1 MADKLPS
8 GPKVSGM
15 DIVDAFLSKM
25 KTETKQDGGTIEY
38 NIKVEGTNELQKA
51 NELIEK
57 FHKLNKQ
64 SKGNYFTS
72 EAKGLENVTNAF
84 EKYTKAQS
92 EYDKKIARG
101 DLVRWTNAYKARDDF
116 DQSKISQQVLD
127 TASEAEKVLN
137 GSSGRGYI
145 HYSVD
150 SFRELFSVMKEMQ
163 DTGYYDMGQFSK
175 NFNAIPK
182 AAKDAASQAR
192 KQMEQTPII
201 TEDMIINSDQVKA
214 RISELETSISGFYNR
229 YQKEAELIKK
239 GEARQYIKNLQ
250 ELEDLYSLTNS
261 DKYID
266 DKFFDLRDDQLL
278 ADYPGINMERIKK
291 EVNTSINQFK
301 KSIKNSLSDEMH
313 DPSAQV
319 ADGITQTGEA
329 ASTAT
334 TQVNEFNEAV
344 NRGNE
349 SPKQSGVAESFTEA
363 GQAAEEATEKIEK
376 FDQTARGKQNKTFM
390 TEQEQARISEEYKAS
405 DGRIGTKAGDI
416 DQLREQYKYLT
427 LINESIKNW
436 NEKKTGI
443 YGPMKD
449 SLENLEKY
457 KAEILENNPQLQS
470 VSDHIKG
477 NRLLGGDFKR
487 EFATF
492 FPSFDALEE
501 TYDHIFA
508 LQSRMKDANESA
520 KPTYIKKLNE
530 QRKAFIDMYEAYNEM
545 TNGKMDVDVPGKKNI
560 TDMRNMYIAL
570 KDGLKAAQETVH
582 DSGAVA
588 GTPQFVETADA
599 VGQAAEFA
607 TEKVRELNSEMQN
620 TSSSTT
626 SGGVAGVSKEFEELE
641 MAINNTQNKYAQAIF
656 NKSFTT
662 KNKTAAQAQL
672 KENYLAMQD
681 ILEADDWDNLSQKGE
696 VAAYN
701 YLKSFQEAV
710 QKGVRPQM
718 LEKYTIDAFKN
729 SAGESYLYDKYAKNT
744 SEEFDS
750 QLEDR
755 IAKLKAFTSIM
766 DEMKTKYPDVD
777 LSKRDNVSG
786 KNMLNE
792 MLEYA
797 NIFNRIRNNK
807 TDDTGLFDFEYFEDK
822 LKSKKEYID
831 SMLKTG
837 QNFRERDKFSK
848 YMPKGEDFNDP
859 QVYTQ
864 ISEKYDSLAT
874 EISNGSKTAEQ
885 AVAELN
891 AEIEKLN
898 GTTSQAE
905 TGQSRADALNAE
917 AEAARNDADAQREL
931 ATTKKEADSQVS
943 SRQPTAMSDA
953 TKELRKVW
961 YHGTNETFDE
971 FDVSKNEQATYGAG
985 GYLTDDKKMAQ
996 TYGKNVMEFFADI
1009 SNAYVEGTELSKE
1022 QIQKVWDEY
1031 GQYLGELQN
1040 NNKFKNLSQI
1050 SKFDVSTIEGFGN
1063 FLNNPKTST
1072 QFILNSLAKAKDK
1085 SLTSTDIFKSL
1096 GYDSYYYPKNDIL
1109 NIFDSKNIIKATDEV
1124 KNSLQ
1129 QYGEVRREVA
1139 QASASAPGGSEQA
1152 EQFTQEANAAEQAT
1166 DAERELADARKQTAS
1181 QTANQTPV
1189 SQGATSAEAQAQ
1201 ANRDEAASAREA
1213 ATAEQ
1218 ERAAAAQQAND
1229 VAGQSTS
1236 SDTSA
1241 ESAEASAQSHERA
1254 AAAAQEHAEAAR
1266 QANEVEGQKPSQ
1278 ADTSNSE
1285 AQTQANEQEARSA
1298 QQAAEAEKE
1307 RANAAQ
1313 QANQTAGQA
1322 PATATSSENI
1332 GAEAGA
1338 MESLQ
1343 TAVTGVTEAVN
1354 AKTEAF
1360 SAEQSA
1366 VSSAVQAEIA
1376 SLESLKQA
1384 LSDIKQSVSDMGEAF
1399 NSIGK
1404 DNPFTSMFDN
1414 INKNAEALKNFAD
1427 ILNSTKKQ
1435 QEEATK
1441 AAEASKDRIV
1451 NEKAVNPDAWKE
1463 YIKNNKTLVDE
1474 LGGIVDVREQTRV
1487 AEKSGE
1493 EYISYL
1499 LKGKTGSAIIGKNGR
1514 LLNKNILQSDDFS
1527 QNQQNVKD
1535 QYKDVIQSMKDYGK
1549 AVEELNQLRIDAI
1562 QDKPVD
1568 GDQITAAL
1576 DRANEAAQ
1584 RCIESLKTLDSLNKS
1599 GEISKRQYDEANRI
1613 ASETQKKIN
1622 DSNTKVKTASNN
1634 QEYQD
1639 QINIIQ
1645 KAIEAR
1651 NKYNKMLTNETKG
1664 YTTPTDQRDAII
1676 SNLEATADAYKNA
1689 IERLKELQEEEKITA
1704 EQFNTADQMFGQGTK
1719 ASQGAL
1725 DKAYQ
1730 DKIEKQ
1736 VEKIQRYQTAANKA
1750 EATQNKFNVG
1760 DATAKQVQNAVDR
1773 MNELKTAAEE
1783 AMSVLEQM
1791 NKTEGSSKFI
1801 PDDTLNKYKQIM
1813 EQVKQMNGLF
1823 TTGDGTNAEFATI
1836 ERGYQTLMRYA
1847 DQYTR
1852 ILEKQRNGDALSF
1865 NDLQFLT
1872 KYGSF
1877 YQDAANNVG
1886 LFEDAQNKAADSM
1899 KKFQETMNNSDTAA
1913 FNETLQKMGQTLAE
1927 LGKGTWNKLGQEAL
1941 EKLNTQYE
1949 NLVKSTIDYKN
1960 SSKDV
1965 QAQMRSDV
1973 QSVVGSM
1980 GQFIDYKD
1988 QGYYTT
1994 AKEKSV
2000 AALDA
2005 KMAQWQF
2012 NNSAATGAVQQ
2023 IDKLRASLEGISPG
2037 RLEEVNAE
2045 FEKIKASAASAGT
2058 LGKSFGDSLKKS
2070 FMGLGRYLATYT
2082 SFYRVIGTIK
2092 SAVSMVRELDSALME
2107 VRKVAAKPLS
2117 DLKEWQKGTFAQ
2129 ADEVGTTGKQLQQST
2144 AAWLRLG
2151 KSFDESQE
2159 AAKASSWLLNVS
2171 EFKSIDDATTAL
2183 VSMKQAYSD
2192 LSFEDIIDKLNNV
2205 GDHFSSATDQLA
2217 SGLQNAGAVLK
2228 TQGNDID
2235 KSLALL
2241 TAGKSLPDSMETY
2254 FKYIFNCVECLKTY
2268 STIVKKLH
2276 YQSLIIYVYYG

>member
-1 MADKLPS
+1 MGEQIADGAKKANTALTELFQKFTIGNIKSLNIGELLGYGDVKDTDIYKDLQP
-8 GPKVSGM
+8 VY
-15 DIVDAFLSKM
+15 DIVRKITRGD
-25 KTETKQDGGTIEY
+25 I
-38 NIKVEGTNELQKA
+38 
-51 NELIEK
+51 
-57 FHKLNKQ
+57 
-64 SKGNYFTS
+64 SKGDNKITISTS
-72 EAKGLENVTNAF
+72 NIDGE
-84 EKYTKAQS
+84 
-92 EYDKKIARG
+92 
-101 DLVRWTNAYKARDDF
+101 
-116 DQSKISQQVLD
+116 
-127 TASEAEKVLN
+127 
-137 GSSGRGYI
+137 
-145 HYSVD
+145 
-150 SFRELFSVMKEMQ
+150 
-163 DTGYYDMGQFSK
+163 
-175 NFNAIPK
+175 
-182 AAKDAASQAR
+182 
-192 KQMEQTPII
+192 PI
-201 TEDMIINSDQVKA
+201 T
-214 RISELETSISGFYNR
+214 
-229 YQKEAELIKK
+229 
-239 GEARQYIKNLQ
+239 
-250 ELEDLYSLTNS
+250 
-261 DKYID
+261 
-266 DKFFDLRDDQLL
+266 DDQL
-278 ADYPGINMERIKK
+278 
-291 EVNTSINQFK
+291 Q
-301 KSIKNSLSDEMH
+301 
-313 DPSAQV
+313 
-319 ADGITQTGEA
+319 
-329 ASTAT
+329 
-334 TQVNEFNEAV
+334 
-344 NRGNE
+344 
-349 SPKQSGVAESFTEA
+349 
-363 GQAAEEATEKIEK
+363 KIE
-376 FDQTARGKQNKTFM
+376 RYKTILHALGY
-390 TEQEQARISEEYKAS
+390 EIGELDNNHNIS
-405 DGRIGTKAGDI
+405 
-416 DQLREQYKYLT
+416 T
-427 LINESIKNW
+427 LS
-436 NEKKTGI
+436 
-443 YGPMKD
+443 
-449 SLENLEKY
+449 
-457 KAEILENNPQLQS
+457 AEIIPTENS
-470 VSDHIKG
+470 VKTIDEIINALIRLNAIKG
-477 NRLLGGDFKR
+477 Q
-487 EFATF
+487 T
-492 FPSFDALEE
+492 S
-501 TYDHIFA
+501 
-508 LQSRMKDANESA
+508 NE
-520 KPTYIKKLNE
+520 
-530 QRKAFIDMYEAYNEM
+530 
-545 TNGKMDVDVPGKKNI
+545 
-560 TDMRNMYIAL
+560 
-570 KDGLKAAQETVH
+570 
-582 DSGAVA
+582 
-588 GTPQFVETADA
+588 
-599 VGQAAEFA
+599 
-607 TEKVRELNSEMQN
+607 
-620 TSSSTT
+620 
-626 SGGVAGVSKEFEELE
+626 
-641 MAINNTQNKYAQAIF
+641 
-656 NKSFTT
+656 
-662 KNKTAAQAQL
+662 
-672 KENYLAMQD
+672 
-681 ILEADDWDNLSQKGE
+681 
-696 VAAYN
+696 
-701 YLKSFQEAV
+701 
-710 QKGVRPQM
+710 
-718 LEKYTIDAFKN
+718 
-729 SAGESYLYDKYAKNT
+729 
-744 SEEFDS
+744 
-750 QLEDR
+750 
-755 IAKLKAFTSIM
+755 
-766 DEMKTKYPDVD
+766 
-777 LSKRDNVSG
+777 
-786 KNMLNE
+786 
-792 MLEYA
+792 
-797 NIFNRIRNNK
+797 
-807 TDDTGLFDFEYFEDK
+807 
-822 LKSKKEYID
+822 
-831 SMLKTG
+831 
-837 QNFRERDKFSK
+837 
-848 YMPKGEDFNDP
+848 
-859 QVYTQ
+859 
-864 ISEKYDSLAT
+864 
-874 EISNGSKTAEQ
+874 
-885 AVAELN
+885 
-891 AEIEKLN
+891 
-898 GTTSQAE
+898 
-905 TGQSRADALNAE
+905 
-917 AEAARNDADAQREL
+917 
-931 ATTKKEADSQVS
+931 
-943 SRQPTAMSDA
+943 
-953 TKELRKVW
+953 
-961 YHGTNETFDE
+961 
-971 FDVSKNEQATYGAG
+971 
-985 GYLTDDKKMAQ
+985 
-996 TYGKNVMEFFADI
+996 
-1009 SNAYVEGTELSKE
+1009 
-1022 QIQKVWDEY
+1022 
-1031 GQYLGELQN
+1031 
-1040 NNKFKNLSQI
+1040 
-1050 SKFDVSTIEGFGN
+1050 
-1063 FLNNPKTST
+1063 
-1072 QFILNSLAKAKDK
+1072 
-1085 SLTSTDIFKSL
+1085 
-1096 GYDSYYYPKNDIL
+1096 
-1109 NIFDSKNIIKATDEV
+1109 
-1124 KNSLQ
+1124 
-1129 QYGEVRREVA
+1129 
-1139 QASASAPGGSEQA
+1139 
-1152 EQFTQEANAAEQAT
+1152 
-1166 DAERELADARKQTAS
+1166 
-1181 QTANQTPV
+1181 TPV
-1189 SQGATSAEAQAQ
+1189 SQGATSAEVQAQ
-1201 ANRDEAASAREA
+1201 ANREEAASAREA

-1218 ERAAAAQQAND
+1218 ERATAAQQAND
-1229 VAGQSTS
+1229 VAGQPTS

-1266 QANEVEGQKPSQ
+1266 QANEAEGQKPTQ

-1322 PATATSSENI
+1322 TATATSSENI
-1332 GAEAGA
+1332 GAEASA
-1338 MESLQ
+1338 VESLQ

-1360 SAEQSA
+1360 SSEQSA
-1366 VSSAVQAEIA
+1366 VSSAIQAEIA
-1376 SLESLKQA
+1376 SLESLKQT

-1427 ILNSTKKQ
+1427 ILRATKEQ
-1435 QEEATK
+1435 QEQATK

-1527 QNQQNVKD
+1527 QHQQNVKD
-1535 QYKDVIQSMKDYGK
+1535 QYKDAIQAMKDYGK

-1568 GDQITAAL
+1568 GDQITVAL

-1651 NKYNKMLTNETKG
+1651 NEYNKMLTNETKG
-1664 YTTPTDQRDAII
+1664 YTTPTDQRDAIV

-1730 DKIEKQ
+1730 DKIAKQ

-1750 EATQNKFNVG
+1750 ETTQNKFNVG

-1773 MNELKTAAEE
+1773 MNELKAAAEE

-1823 TTGDGTNAEFATI
+1823 TTGDRTNAEFATI
-1836 ERGYQTLMRYA
+1836 ERGYQTLMKYA

-1852 ILEKQRNGDALSF
+1852 ITEKQRNGEALSF

-1877 YQDAANNVG
+1877 YQDAANNAG

-1960 SSKDV
+1960 SSKEV
-1965 QAQMRSDV
+1965 QAQMRSDA
-1973 QSVVGSM
+1973 QSVVGGL

-1994 AKEKSV
+1994 AGEKSV

-2005 KMAQWQF
+2005 KMATWQF

-2045 FEKIKASAASAGT
+2045 FERIKASAASAGT

-2092 SAVSMVRELDSALME
+2092 SAVNMVKELDTALME

-2117 DLKEWQKGTFAQ
+2117 ELKEWQKGTFEQ

-2151 KSFDESQE
+2151 KSFSESQE

-2183 VSMKQAYSD
+2183 VSMKQAYND

-2241 TAGKSLPDSMETY
+2241 TAGNDITQDMSFT
-2254 FKYIFNCVECLKTY
+2254 
-2268 STIVKKLH
+2268 
-2276 YQSLIIYVYYG
+2276 

>member
-72 EAKGLENVTNAF
+72 EAKGLENVTDAF
-84 EKYTKAQS
+84 ERYTKAQS

-116 DQSKISQQVLD
+116 DQSKISQQILD
-127 TASEAEKVLN
+127 TASEAEKALN
-137 GSSGRGYI
+137 GSTGRGYI

-182 AAKDAASQAR
+182 AAKDAANQAR

-214 RISELETSISGFYNR
+214 RISELETSISDFYNR

-261 DKYID
+261 NKYID

-301 KSIKNSLSDEMH
+301 KSIKNSLSDETH
-313 DPSAQV
+313 NPSTQV
-319 ADGITQTGEA
+319 ADGITQAGEA

-349 SPKQSGVAESFTEA
+349 SPKQSGIVESFTEA

-390 TEQEQARISEEYKAS
+390 TEQEQARISEEYKATES
-405 DGRIGTKAGDI
+405 RMGAKAGNI

-427 LINESIKNW
+427 MINESIKSW
-436 NEKKTGI
+436 NENKTGI
-443 YGPMKD
+443 WGSLSD
-449 SLENLEKY
+449 SLENLRKY
-457 KAEILENNPQLQS
+457 KAELLENNPQLQS
-470 VSDHIKG
+470 VSDHMKG
-477 NRLLGGDFKR
+477 NKLLGGDFKR
-487 EFATF
+487 KFAAF

-501 TYDHIFA
+501 MYDHITE
-508 LQSRMKDANESA
+508 LQQAAQDATKEA
-520 KPTYIKKLNE
+520 KPSYVKKLNE
-530 QRKAFIDMYEAYNEM
+530 QRKAFVDMYEAYNEM
-545 TNGKMDVDVPGKKNI
+545 TNGKMDVDVPGRKNI

-570 KDGLKAAQETVH
+570 KDGLKATQETVH
-582 DSGAVA
+582 DSGAA
-588 GTPQFVETADA
+588 TGTPQFVETADA
-599 VGQAAEFA
+599 VSQAAESA

-641 MAINNTQNKYAQAIF
+641 TAINNTQNKYAQAIF

-681 ILEADDWDNLSQKGE
+681 ILEADDWDNLSQRGE

-729 SAGESYLYDKYAKNT
+729 SVGESYLYDKYAKNT
-744 SEEFDS
+744 SGEFDL

-766 DEMKTKYPDVD
+766 DEMKTKYPDAD
-777 LSKRDNVSG
+777 LSKRNEVSG

-797 NIFNRIRNNK
+797 NIFNRIRSNK
-807 TDDTGLFDFEYFEDK
+807 TDDTGLFDFKYWEDK
-822 LKSKKEYID
+822 LKTQKEYID
-831 SMLKTG
+831 SMSRIYQAG
-837 QNFRERDKFSK
+837 PEYDKFSK
-848 YMPKGEDFNDP
+848 HMPKVDDFND
-859 QVYTQ
+859 TQ
-864 ISEKYDSLAT
+864 IYMQASKKYDSLAT
-874 EISNGSKTAEQ
+874 QISKGSITAEQ
-885 AVAELN
+885 AIAELN

-931 ATTKKEADSQVS
+931 ATAKKEADSQVS
-943 SRQPTAMSDA
+943 SRQSTAMSDA

-1009 SNAYVEGTELSKE
+1009 SNAYVEGSELSKE

-1129 QYGEVRREVA
+1129 QYGDVRREVT
-1139 QASASAPGGSEQA
+1139 QASASAPGGSEQT
-1152 EQFTQEANAAEQAT
+1152 EQFEQEAKAAKQAT
-1166 DAERELADARKQTAS
+1166 DAERELANARKETAG
-1181 QTANQTPV
+1181 QTPV
-1189 SQGATSAEAQAQ
+1189 SQDTPSAQAQ
-1201 ANRDEAASAREA
+1201 ADANREEAASAREA

-1218 ERAAAAQQAND
+1218 ERASAVQQAND

-1266 QANEVEGQKPSQ
+1266 QANEAEGQKPSQ

-1285 AQTQANEQEARSA
+1285 AQTQANEQEAKSA

-1307 RANAAQ
+1307 RATAAK

-1322 PATATSSENI
+1322 TAVTASTATSENI
-1332 GAEAGA
+1332 EAEANA
-1338 MESLQ
+1338 MGQLQ
-1343 TAVTGVTEAVN
+1343 TATSNVTQAVN
-1354 AKTEAF
+1354 AKTDAF

-1366 VSSAVQAEIA
+1366 VSSAIQAEIA

-1427 ILNSTKKQ
+1427 ILRATKEQ
-1435 QEEATK
+1435 QEQATK
-1441 AAEASKDRIV
+1441 AAAASKDRIV
-1451 NEKAVNPDAWKE
+1451 NEKVIDSNAWEQLLKQ
-1463 YIKNNKTLVDE
+1463 NKPLVDE

-1487 AEKSGE
+1487 SEKTGE

-1499 LKGKTGSAIIGKNGR
+1499 LKGKVGSAIMGKNGHI
-1514 LLNKNILQSDDFS
+1514 LNKNILKSDDFTLH
-1527 QNQQNVKD
+1527 QQNVKD
-1535 QYKDVIQSMKDYGK
+1535 QYKDAIQSMKDYGK

-1568 GDQITAAL
+1568 GDQITVAL

-1613 ASETQKKIN
+1613 ASETQKRIN
-1622 DSNTKVKTASNN
+1622 DSNTKVKTASSN

-1651 NKYNKMLTNETKG
+1651 NEYNKMLANETKG
-1664 YTTPTDQRDAII
+1664 YTTPTDQRDAIV

-1704 EQFNTADQMFGQGTK
+1704 EQFNAADQMFGQGTK

-1730 DKIEKQ
+1730 DKIAKQ

-1750 EATQNKFNVG
+1750 ETTQNKFNVG

-1773 MNELKTAAEE
+1773 MNELKAAAEE

-1813 EQVKQMNGLF
+1813 EQVKQMDGLF
-1823 TTGDGTNAEFATI
+1823 TTGDRTNAEFATI

-1852 ILEKQRNGDALSF
+1852 ITEKQRNGEALSF

-1877 YQDAANNVG
+1877 YQDAANNAG

-1960 SSKDV
+1960 SSKEV
-1965 QAQMRSDV
+1965 QAQMRSDA

-1994 AKEKSV
+1994 AKERSV
-2000 AALDA
+2000 EALNA
-2005 KMAQWQF
+2005 KMAQWKF
-2012 NNSAATGAVQQ
+2012 NNSAATGAIQQ
-2023 IDKLRASLEGISPG
+2023 IDKLQASLNGISPG
-2037 RLEEVNAE
+2037 RLEEVSAE
-2045 FEKIKASAASAGT
+2045 FERIKASAANAGT

-2092 SAVSMVRELDSALME
+2092 SAVNMVKELDSALME

-2117 DLKEWQKGTFAQ
+2117 ELKEWQKGTFEQ

-2151 KSFDESQE
+2151 KSFSESQE

-2183 VSMKQAYSD
+2183 VSMKQAYND

-2254 FKYIFNCVECLKTY
+2254 FKYIFNCVERLKTY
-2268 STIVKKLH
+2268 STIAKKLR
-2276 YQSLIIYVYYG
+2276 YQSLIIYVYDG

>member
-72 EAKGLENVTNAF
+72 EAKGLENVTDAF
-84 EKYTKAQS
+84 ERYTKAQS

-116 DQSKISQQVLD
+116 DQSKISQQILD
-127 TASEAEKVLN
+127 TASEAEKALN
-137 GSSGRGYI
+137 GSTGRGYI

-182 AAKDAASQAR
+182 AAKDAANQAR

-201 TEDMIINSDQVKA
+201 TEDMIINSDQIKA
-214 RISELETSISGFYNR
+214 RISELETSISDFYNR

-261 DKYID
+261 NKYID
-266 DKFFDLRDDQLL
+266 DKFFDLQDNQLL

-301 KSIKNSLSDEMH
+301 KSIKNSLSDETH
-313 DPSAQV
+313 NPSTQV

-349 SPKQSGVAESFTEA
+349 SAGQSSVAESFAET
-363 GQAAEEATEKIEK
+363 GQAADDATKKMEK
-376 FDQTARGKQNKTFM
+376 FNQTVQDGQKKTFM

-492 FPSFDALEE
+492 FPSFEALEE

-508 LQSRMKDANESA
+508 LQSRMKDVNESA
-520 KPTYIKKLNE
+520 KPTYVKKLNE
-530 QRKAFIDMYEAYNEM
+530 QRKAFVDMYEAYNEM

-570 KDGLKAAQETVH
+570 KDGLKATQETVH
-582 DSGAVA
+582 ESGAVA
-588 GTPQFVETADA
+588 GTPQFVDTADA
-599 VGQAAEFA
+599 VGQAAESA

-626 SGGVAGVSKEFEELE
+626 SGAVAGVSKEFEELE
-641 MAINNTQNKYAQAIF
+641 TAINNTQNKYAQAIF

-681 ILEADDWDNLSQKGE
+681 ILEADDWNNLSQRGE

-718 LEKYTIDAFKN
+718 LEKYTIDAFKTFD
-729 SAGESYLYDKYAKNT
+729 GKSYLYDSYAKNT
-744 SEEFDS
+744 SEEFDI

-755 IAKLKAFTSIM
+755 ISKIKAFTSIM
-766 DEMKTKYPDVD
+766 DEMKTKYPDAD
-777 LSKRDNVSG
+777 LSKRSEVSG

-797 NIFNRIRNNK
+797 NIFNRIRSNK
-807 TDDTGLFDFEYFEDK
+807 TDDTGLFDFKYFENE
-822 LKSKKEYID
+822 LKSQKEYID
-831 SMLKTG
+831 SMLKTD
-837 QNFRERDKFSK
+837 QIFRERDKFNK
-848 YMPKGEDFNDP
+848 YMPKGEDFNNP
-859 QVYTQ
+859 QTYIQV
-864 ISEKYDSLAT
+864 SEKYDSLAT

-885 AVAELN
+885 AIAELN

-898 GTTSQAE
+898 STTSQAE

-931 ATTKKEADSQVS
+931 ATAKKEANSQVS
-943 SRQPTAMSDA
+943 SRQSTAMSDT

-961 YHGTNETFDE
+961 YYGTNETFDE

-1009 SNAYVEGTELSKE
+1009 SNAYVEGSELSKE

-1129 QYGEVRREVA
+1129 QYGDVRREVT
-1139 QASASAPGGSEQA
+1139 QASASAPGESEQM
-1152 EQFTQEANAAEQAT
+1152 EQFEQEAKAAKQAT
-1166 DAERELADARKQTAS
+1166 DAEKELANARKETAG
-1181 QTANQTPV
+1181 QTPV
-1189 SQGATSAEAQAQ
+1189 SQGAASAEAQAQ

-1241 ESAEASAQSHERA
+1241 ESVEASAQSHERA

-1266 QANEVEGQKPSQ
+1266 RANEAEGQKPTQ

-1332 GAEAGA
+1332 NAEAGA

-1366 VSSAVQAEIA
+1366 VSSAIQAEIA

-1427 ILNSTKKQ
+1427 ILKATREQ
-1435 QEEATK
+1435 QEQATK
-1441 AAEASKDRIV
+1441 AAAASNDRII
-1451 NEKAVNPDAWKE
+1451 NEKSVDPNAWKE
-1463 YIKNNKTLVDE
+1463 YLKNNKTLVDE

-1487 AEKSGE
+1487 GEKSGE

-1499 LKGKTGSAIIGKNGR
+1499 LKGKTGSAIIGKNGH

-1527 QNQQNVKD
+1527 QHQQNVKD
-1535 QYKDVIQSMKDYGK
+1535 QYKDAIQAIKDYGK
-1549 AVEELNQLRIDAI
+1549 AVEELNQLKIDAI

-1568 GDQITAAL
+1568 GDRITATL

-1613 ASETQKKIN
+1613 ASETQKRIN

-1651 NKYNKMLTNETKG
+1651 NEYNKMLTSETKG
-1664 YTTPTDQRDAII
+1664 YTTPTDQRDAIV

-1689 IERLKELQEEEKITA
+1689 IEHLKELQEEEKITA
-1704 EQFNTADQMFGQGTK
+1704 EQFNAADQMFGQGTK
-1719 ASQGAL
+1719 GSQSAL

-1730 DKIEKQ
+1730 DKIAKQ

-1750 EATQNKFNVG
+1750 ETTQNKFNVG

-1823 TTGDGTNAEFATI
+1823 TTGDRTNAEFATI

-1852 ILEKQRNGDALSF
+1852 IMEKKRSEEALSF
-1865 NDLQFLT
+1865 NDLQFLS
-1872 KYGSF
+1872 KYGSY
-1877 YQDAANNVG
+1877 YQDAAKNAG

-1899 KKFQETMNNSDTAA
+1899 KKFQETMNNSDAAA

-1941 EKLNTQYE
+1941 KDLNTQYE

-1960 SSKDV
+1960 SSKEV

-1973 QSVVGSM
+1973 QSVAGGL

-1994 AKEKSV
+1994 AREKLV

-2005 KMAQWQF
+2005 KMATWQF

-2092 SAVSMVRELDSALME
+2092 SAVNMVKELDTALME

-2117 DLKEWQKGTFAQ
+2117 DLKEWQKGTFEQ

-2151 KSFDESQE
+2151 KSFSESQE

-2171 EFKSIDDATTAL
+2171 EFKNIDDATTAL
-2183 VSMKQAYSD
+2183 VSMKQAYND